1 MRAGRVLIISE
12 NAPVPADRRVWNIS
26 RTLAAA
32 GWQVVIA
39 CAQGTDRD
47 DAPYE
52 VLEGIEIHRYPLRPA
67 GSTLG
72 YAREYG
78 QALWRL
84 RKLVRRLSRERRFD
98 VVHAC
103 NPPDL
108 LLLAARS
115 LRRQGTRFIF
125 DHHDLVPEL
134 YRSRFGRGEDL
145 GYRATLRAERV
156 AYRMADV
163 SLATNGSYA
172 RVAVE
177 RGGMDPED
185 VFVVRNGPD
194 LTRFRPVRAR
204 PGVAPRARPPDLLP
218 RDHGP
223 AGRRRPRAARPRRA
237 AGACATT
244 GTRSSSATATR
255 CPPCAR
261 WPTSW
266 RLGDHVEFAGWRGD
280 DDIRLILS
288 SSDVCLAPDPPSPLN
303 DVSTMIKIPEYMALG
318 RAVASYALPE
328 SRVSAGDSALYAA
341 PGDPDSLGRC
351 VAELLDD
358 PARRERM
365 GALARERVETELS
378 WQHSEGA
385 LLAAY
390 ARVLSR
396 PAPSPAPPRALPR
409 GPTFERQGR
418 RLRSRPATRR
428 RVSPCTASALG
439 ESLRTRP
446 GFVTP
451 LPGAPGGRSVP
462 RRGPPASHVER
473 RSGLRPGDGWVGP
486 IRGVRDGFAVCA
498 ASAPLRQAAPD
509 GRARRSRGSRWP
521 SRWPRPGSARRACAG
536 CA

>member
-1 MRAGRVLIISE
+1 MLAGRVLIISE

-52 VLEGIEIHRYPLRPA
+52 RLEGIEIHRYPLRPA
-67 GSTLG
+67 ASTLG

-84 RKLVRRLSRERRFD
+84 RKLVRRLARERRFD

-103 NPPDL
+103 NPPDV

-145 GYRATLRAERV
+145 GYRATLSAERM

-177 RGGMDPED
+177 RGDMDPED

-194 LTRFRPVRAR
+194 LKRFRPVEPDPAWRRGRAHLISYLGIMG
-204 PGVAPRARPPDLLP
+204 PQDGVDHALRALAALRALRDDWHAVFIGDGDALP
-218 RDHGP
+218 
-223 AGRRRPRAARPRRA
+223 AMRALAEELD
-237 AGACATT
+237 
-244 GTRSSSATATR
+244 
-255 CPPCAR
+255 
-261 WPTSW
+261 
-266 RLGDHVEFAGWRGD
+266 LGDHVEFAGWRGD

-341 PGDPDSLGRC
+341 PGEPDSLGRC
-351 VAELLDD
+351 VAELLAD
-358 PARRERM
+358 PERREQM

-390 ARVLSR
+390 ARALSR
-396 PAPSPAPPRALPR
+396 PAPSSAPPRA
-409 GPTFERQGR
+409 
-418 RLRSRPATRR
+418 
-428 RVSPCTASALG
+428 VTA
-439 ESLRTRP
+439 RTY
-446 GFVTP
+446 
-451 LPGAPGGRSVP
+451 L
-462 RRGPPASHVER
+462 
-473 RSGLRPGDGWVGP
+473 
-486 IRGVRDGFAVCA
+486 
-498 ASAPLRQAAPD
+498 
-509 GRARRSRGSRWP
+509 
-521 SRWPRPGSARRACAG
+521 
-536 CA
+536 

>member
-1 MRAGRVLIISE
+1 MLAGRVLIISE

-32 GWQVVIA
+32 GWEVVIA
-39 CAQGTDRD
+39 CAQGAERD
-47 DAPYE
+47 CEPYE

-67 GSTLG
+67 GNALG
-72 YAREYG
+72 YAREYA

-84 RKLVRRLSRERRFD
+84 RRLIRRLSRDRRFD

-103 NPPDL
+103 NPPDI

-115 LRRQGTRFIF
+115 LRRQGTRFVF

-172 RVAVE
+172 QVAVE

-194 LTRFRPVRAR
+194 LARFRPVEPEPAWRRGQAHLISYLGIMGPQDGVDHALRAL
-204 PGVAPRARPPDLLP
+204 AALRALRQDWHAVFIGDGDALP
-218 RDHGP
+218 
-223 AGRRRPRAARPRRA
+223 AMRALVDE
-237 AGACATT
+237 
-244 GTRSSSATATR
+244 
-255 CPPCAR
+255 
-261 WPTSW
+261 
-266 RLGDHVEFAGWRGD
+266 LGLADCVEFAGWRGD
-280 DDIRLILS
+280 DDIRRILCT
-288 SSDVCLAPDPPSPLN
+288 SDVCLAPDPPSPLN

-328 SRVSAGDSALYAA
+328 SRVSAGDTALYAA

-358 PARRERM
+358 PERREEMGAQARR
-365 GALARERVETELS
+365 RVEAELA
-378 WQHSEGA
+378 WQHSEGP

-396 PAPSPAPPRALPR
+396 PAPTPAPARAL
-409 GPTFERQGR
+409 
-418 RLRSRPATRR
+418 
-428 RVSPCTASALG
+428 TA
-439 ESLRTRP
+439 RTY
-446 GFVTP
+446 
-451 LPGAPGGRSVP
+451 L
-462 RRGPPASHVER
+462 
-473 RSGLRPGDGWVGP
+473 
-486 IRGVRDGFAVCA
+486 
-498 ASAPLRQAAPD
+498 
-509 GRARRSRGSRWP
+509 
-521 SRWPRPGSARRACAG
+521 
-536 CA
+536 

>member
-1 MRAGRVLIISE
+1 M
-12 NAPVPADRRVWNIS
+12 
-26 RTLAAA
+26 
-32 GWQVVIA
+32 
-39 CAQGTDRD
+39 
-47 DAPYE
+47 
-52 VLEGIEIHRYPLRPA
+52 LEGIEIHRYPLRPA

-194 LTRFRPVRAR
+194 LTRFRPVR
-204 PGVAPRARPPDLLP
+204 PT
-218 RDHGP
+218 
-223 AGRRRPRAARPRRA
+223 RRGG
-237 AGACATT
+237 AGAPT
-244 GTRSSSATATR
+244 SSPTWGSWARRTASTTR
-255 CPPCAR
+255 CAHSPRCAAMR
-261 WPTSW
+261 DDWHAVFVGDGDALPAM
-266 RLGDHVEFAGWRGD
+266 RALADELALGDHVEFAGWRGD

-365 GALARERVETELS
+365 GALARERIETR
-378 WQHSEGA
+378 A
-385 LLAAY
+385 LLAA
-390 ARVLSR
+390 L
-396 PAPSPAPPRALPR
+396 R
-409 GPTFERQGR
+409 GR
-418 RLRSRPATRR
+418 
-428 RVSPCTASALG
+428 
-439 ESLRTRP
+439 
-446 GFVTP
+446 
-451 LPGAPGGRSVP
+451 APGR
-462 RRGPPASHVER
+462 
-473 RSGLRPGDGWVGP
+473 LRPGAVAPGP
-486 IRGVRDGFAVCA
+486 LAG
-498 ASAPLRQAAPD
+498 
-509 GRARRSRGSRWP
+509 
-521 SRWPRPGSARRACAG
+521 ARRAP
-536 CA
+536 

>member
-26 RTLAAA
+26 RTLTAA

-39 CAQGTDRD
+39 CAQGPDRD

-67 GSTLG
+67 ASTLG

-84 RKLVRRLSRERRFD
+84 RKLVRRLASERRFD

-177 RGGMDPED
+177 RGRLDPED

-194 LTRFRPVRAR
+194 LTRFRPVPADPAWRRGRAHLISYLGIMG
-204 PGVAPRARPPDLLP
+204 PQDGVDHALRALAALRELRDDWHAVFVGDGDALP
-218 RDHGP
+218 
-223 AGRRRPRAARPRRA
+223 AMRALADELA
-237 AGACATT
+237 
-244 GTRSSSATATR
+244 
-255 CPPCAR
+255 
-261 WPTSW
+261 
-266 RLGDHVEFAGWRGD
+266 LGDHVEFAGWRGD

-365 GALARERVETELS
+365 GAMARERIETELS

-396 PAPSPAPPRALPR
+396 PAPSPAPARAL
-409 GPTFERQGR
+409 
-418 RLRSRPATRR
+418 
-428 RVSPCTASALG
+428 TA
-439 ESLRTRP
+439 RTY
-446 GFVTP
+446 
-451 LPGAPGGRSVP
+451 L
-462 RRGPPASHVER
+462 
-473 RSGLRPGDGWVGP
+473 
-486 IRGVRDGFAVCA
+486 
-498 ASAPLRQAAPD
+498 
-509 GRARRSRGSRWP
+509 
-521 SRWPRPGSARRACAG
+521 
-536 CA
+536 

>member
-32 GWQVVIA
+32 GWEVVIA

-47 DAPYE
+47 SEPYE

-67 GSTLG
+67 GNALG
-72 YAREYG
+72 YVREYA

-84 RKLVRRLSRERRFD
+84 RRLVRKLSRDRRFD

-103 NPPDL
+103 NPPDI

-145 GYRATLRAERV
+145 GYRATLLAERF
-156 AYRMADV
+156 AYGLADV

-194 LTRFRPVRAR
+194 LARFRPVEPDPAWRRGQPHLISYLGIMGPQDGVDHALRAL
-204 PGVAPRARPPDLLP
+204 AALRALREDWHAVFIGDGDALP
-218 RDHGP
+218 AMRALAQELGL
-223 AGRRRPRAARPRRA
+223 AG
-237 AGACATT
+237 C
-244 GTRSSSATATR
+244 
-255 CPPCAR
+255 
-261 WPTSW
+261 
-266 RLGDHVEFAGWRGD
+266 VEFAGWRGD
-280 DDIRLILS
+280 DDIRRILCT
-288 SSDVCLAPDPPSPLN
+288 SDVCLAPDPPSPLN

-328 SRVSAGDSALYAA
+328 SRVSAGDTALYAA

-358 PARRERM
+358 PERRAQM
-365 GALARERVETELS
+365 GARARERVELELA
-378 WQHSEGA
+378 WQHSEGP

-396 PAPSPAPPRALPR
+396 PVPAPLPVRAL
-409 GPTFERQGR
+409 
-418 RLRSRPATRR
+418 
-428 RVSPCTASALG
+428 TA
-439 ESLRTRP
+439 RTY
-446 GFVTP
+446 
-451 LPGAPGGRSVP
+451 L
-462 RRGPPASHVER
+462 
-473 RSGLRPGDGWVGP
+473 
-486 IRGVRDGFAVCA
+486 
-498 ASAPLRQAAPD
+498 
-509 GRARRSRGSRWP
+509 
-521 SRWPRPGSARRACAG
+521 
-536 CA
+536 

>member
-26 RTLAAA
+26 RTLTAA

-39 CAQGTDRD
+39 CAQGPDRD

-84 RKLVRRLSRERRFD
+84 RKLVRRLASERRFD

-103 NPPDL
+103 NPPDI

-177 RGGMDPED
+177 RGRLDPED

-194 LTRFRPVRAR
+194 LTRFRPVPADPAWRRGRAHLISYLGIMG
-204 PGVAPRARPPDLLP
+204 PQDGVDHALRALAALRELRDDWHAVFVGDGDALP
-218 RDHGP
+218 
-223 AGRRRPRAARPRRA
+223 AMRALADELA
-237 AGACATT
+237 
-244 GTRSSSATATR
+244 
-255 CPPCAR
+255 
-261 WPTSW
+261 
-266 RLGDHVEFAGWRGD
+266 LGDHVEFAGWRGD

-365 GALARERVETELS
+365 GAMARERIETELS

-396 PAPSPAPPRALPR
+396 PAPSPAPARAL
-409 GPTFERQGR
+409 
-418 RLRSRPATRR
+418 
-428 RVSPCTASALG
+428 TA
-439 ESLRTRP
+439 RTY
-446 GFVTP
+446 
-451 LPGAPGGRSVP
+451 L
-462 RRGPPASHVER
+462 
-473 RSGLRPGDGWVGP
+473 
-486 IRGVRDGFAVCA
+486 
-498 ASAPLRQAAPD
+498 
-509 GRARRSRGSRWP
+509 
-521 SRWPRPGSARRACAG
+521 
-536 CA
+536 

>member
-32 GWQVVIA
+32 GWEVVIA
-39 CAQGTDRD
+39 CAQGTERD
-47 DAPYE
+47 SAPYE

-67 GSTLG
+67 GNALG
-72 YAREYG
+72 YAREYA

-84 RKLVRRLSRERRFD
+84 RRLVRKLARERRFD
-98 VVHAC
+98 VVHSC
-103 NPPDL
+103 NPPDI

-194 LTRFRPVRAR
+194 LTRFRPVPADPAWRRGRAHLISYLGIMG
-204 PGVAPRARPPDLLP
+204 PQDGVDHALRALAALRELRDDWHAVFVGDGDALP
-218 RDHGP
+218 
-223 AGRRRPRAARPRRA
+223 AMRALADELA
-237 AGACATT
+237 
-244 GTRSSSATATR
+244 
-255 CPPCAR
+255 
-261 WPTSW
+261 
-266 RLGDHVEFAGWRGD
+266 LGDHVEFAGWRGD

-365 GALARERVETELS
+365 GAMARERIETELS

-396 PAPSPAPPRALPR
+396 PAPSPAPARAL
-409 GPTFERQGR
+409 
-418 RLRSRPATRR
+418 
-428 RVSPCTASALG
+428 TA
-439 ESLRTRP
+439 RTY
-446 GFVTP
+446 
-451 LPGAPGGRSVP
+451 L
-462 RRGPPASHVER
+462 
-473 RSGLRPGDGWVGP
+473 
-486 IRGVRDGFAVCA
+486 
-498 ASAPLRQAAPD
+498 
-509 GRARRSRGSRWP
+509 
-521 SRWPRPGSARRACAG
+521 
-536 CA
+536 

>member
-1 MRAGRVLIISE
+1 MRTGRVLIISE

-26 RTLAAA
+26 RTLTAA

-39 CAQGTDRD
+39 CAQGPDRD

-84 RKLVRRLSRERRFD
+84 RKLVRRLASERRFD

-115 LRRQGTRFIF
+115 LHRQGTRFIF

-177 RGGMDPED
+177 RGGLDPED

-194 LTRFRPVRAR
+194 LTRFRPVPADPAWRRGRAHLISYLGIMG
-204 PGVAPRARPPDLLP
+204 PQDGVDHALRALAALRELRDDWHAVFVGDGDALP
-218 RDHGP
+218 
-223 AGRRRPRAARPRRA
+223 AMRALADELA
-237 AGACATT
+237 
-244 GTRSSSATATR
+244 
-255 CPPCAR
+255 
-261 WPTSW
+261 
-266 RLGDHVEFAGWRGD
+266 LGDHVEFAGWRGD

-365 GALARERVETELS
+365 GAMARERIETELS

-396 PAPSPAPPRALPR
+396 PAPSPAPARAL
-409 GPTFERQGR
+409 
-418 RLRSRPATRR
+418 
-428 RVSPCTASALG
+428 TA
-439 ESLRTRP
+439 RTY
-446 GFVTP
+446 
-451 LPGAPGGRSVP
+451 L
-462 RRGPPASHVER
+462 
-473 RSGLRPGDGWVGP
+473 
-486 IRGVRDGFAVCA
+486 
-498 ASAPLRQAAPD
+498 
-509 GRARRSRGSRWP
+509 
-521 SRWPRPGSARRACAG
+521 
-536 CA
+536 

>member
-32 GWQVVIA
+32 GWEVVIA
-39 CAQGTDRD
+39 CAQGAERD
-47 DAPYE
+47 SEPFE

-67 GSTLG
+67 GNALG
-72 YAREYG
+72 YAREYA

-84 RKLVRRLSRERRFD
+84 RRLVRKLGRERRFD
-98 VVHAC
+98 VVHSC
-103 NPPDL
+103 NPPDI

-145 GYRATLRAERV
+145 GYRATLLAERI
-156 AYRMADV
+156 AYGLADV

-194 LTRFRPVRAR
+194 LARFRPVEPEPTWRRGSAHLISYLGIMGPQDGVDHALRAL
-204 PGVAPRARPPDLLP
+204 AALRALRQDWHAVFIGDGDALP
-218 RDHGP
+218 AMRTLAEELGL
-223 AGRRRPRAARPRRA
+223 AA
-237 AGACATT
+237 C
-244 GTRSSSATATR
+244 
-255 CPPCAR
+255 
-261 WPTSW
+261 
-266 RLGDHVEFAGWRGD
+266 VEFAGWRGD
-280 DDIRLILS
+280 DDIREILC

-328 SRVSAGDSALYAA
+328 SRVSAGDTALYAA

-358 PARRERM
+358 PERREQM
-365 GALARERVETELS
+365 GAQARERVERELA
-378 WQHSEGA
+378 WQHSEGP

-396 PAPSPAPPRALPR
+396 PAPAPAPARAL
-409 GPTFERQGR
+409 
-418 RLRSRPATRR
+418 
-428 RVSPCTASALG
+428 TA
-439 ESLRTRP
+439 RTY
-446 GFVTP
+446 
-451 LPGAPGGRSVP
+451 L
-462 RRGPPASHVER
+462 
-473 RSGLRPGDGWVGP
+473 
-486 IRGVRDGFAVCA
+486 
-498 ASAPLRQAAPD
+498 
-509 GRARRSRGSRWP
+509 
-521 SRWPRPGSARRACAG
+521 
-536 CA
+536 

>member
-1 MRAGRVLIISE
+1 MLAGRVLVISE

-47 DAPYE
+47 DAPFE

-84 RKLVRRLSRERRFD
+84 RKLVRRLSRDRHFD

-145 GYRATLRAERV
+145 GYRATLRAERL
-156 AYRMADV
+156 AYRTADV

-194 LTRFRPVRAR
+194 LKRFRPVDPDPAWRRGRAHLISYLGIMG
-204 PGVAPRARPPDLLP
+204 PQDGVDHALRALAALRALRDDWHAVFIGDGDALP
-218 RDHGP
+218 AMRELADEL
-223 AGRRRPRAARPRRA
+223 
-237 AGACATT
+237 
-244 GTRSSSATATR
+244 
-255 CPPCAR
+255 
-261 WPTSW
+261 

-358 PARRERM
+358 PERREQM

-396 PAPSPAPPRALPR
+396 PAPSPASPRAM
-409 GPTFERQGR
+409 
-418 RLRSRPATRR
+418 
-428 RVSPCTASALG
+428 TA
-439 ESLRTRP
+439 RTY
-446 GFVTP
+446 
-451 LPGAPGGRSVP
+451 L
-462 RRGPPASHVER
+462 
-473 RSGLRPGDGWVGP
+473 
-486 IRGVRDGFAVCA
+486 
-498 ASAPLRQAAPD
+498 
-509 GRARRSRGSRWP
+509 
-521 SRWPRPGSARRACAG
+521 
-536 CA
+536 

>member
-26 RTLAAA
+26 RTLTAA

-39 CAQGTDRD
+39 CAQGPDRD

-84 RKLVRRLSRERRFD
+84 RKLVRRLASERRFD

-194 LTRFRPVRAR
+194 LTRFRPVPADPAWRRGRAHLISYLGIMG
-204 PGVAPRARPPDLLP
+204 PQDGVDHALHALAALRRLRDDWHAVFVGDGDALPAMRALADEL
-218 RDHGP
+218 
-223 AGRRRPRAARPRRA
+223 A
-237 AGACATT
+237 
-244 GTRSSSATATR
+244 
-255 CPPCAR
+255 
-261 WPTSW
+261 
-266 RLGDHVEFAGWRGD
+266 LGDHVEFAGWRGD

-365 GALARERVETELS
+365 RAMARERIETELS

-390 ARVLSR
+390 ARALSR
-396 PAPSPAPPRALPR
+396 PAPSPAPPRAL
-409 GPTFERQGR
+409 
-418 RLRSRPATRR
+418 
-428 RVSPCTASALG
+428 TA
-439 ESLRTRP
+439 RTYR
-446 GFVTP
+446 
-451 LPGAPGGRSVP
+451 
-462 RRGPPASHVER
+462 
-473 RSGLRPGDGWVGP
+473 
-486 IRGVRDGFAVCA
+486 
-498 ASAPLRQAAPD
+498 
-509 GRARRSRGSRWP
+509 
-521 SRWPRPGSARRACAG
+521 
-536 CA
+536 

>member
-32 GWQVVIA
+32 GWEVVIA
-39 CAQGTDRD
+39 CAQGTERDR
-47 DAPYE
+47 APYE

-67 GSTLG
+67 ASTLG

-84 RKLVRRLSRERRFD
+84 RKLVRRLASERRFD

-194 LTRFRPVRAR
+194 LTRFRPVPADPAWRRGRAHLISYLGIMG
-204 PGVAPRARPPDLLP
+204 PQDGVDHALHALAALRRLRDDWHAVFVGDGDALPAMRALADEL
-218 RDHGP
+218 
-223 AGRRRPRAARPRRA
+223 A
-237 AGACATT
+237 
-244 GTRSSSATATR
+244 
-255 CPPCAR
+255 
-261 WPTSW
+261 
-266 RLGDHVEFAGWRGD
+266 LGDHVEFAGWRGD

-365 GALARERVETELS
+365 GAMARERIETELS

-396 PAPSPAPPRALPR
+396 PAPSPAPARAL
-409 GPTFERQGR
+409 
-418 RLRSRPATRR
+418 
-428 RVSPCTASALG
+428 TA
-439 ESLRTRP
+439 RTY
-446 GFVTP
+446 
-451 LPGAPGGRSVP
+451 L
-462 RRGPPASHVER
+462 
-473 RSGLRPGDGWVGP
+473 
-486 IRGVRDGFAVCA
+486 
-498 ASAPLRQAAPD
+498 
-509 GRARRSRGSRWP
+509 
-521 SRWPRPGSARRACAG
+521 
-536 CA
+536 

>member
-26 RTLAAA
+26 RTLTAA

-39 CAQGTDRD
+39 CAQGPDRD

-145 GYRATLRAERV
+145 GYRATLRAERL

-194 LTRFRPVRAR
+194 LTRFRPVPADPAWRRGRAHLISYLGIMG
-204 PGVAPRARPPDLLP
+204 PQDGVDHALRALAALRTMRDDWHAVFVGDGDALP
-218 RDHGP
+218 
-223 AGRRRPRAARPRRA
+223 AMRALADELA
-237 AGACATT
+237 
-244 GTRSSSATATR
+244 
-255 CPPCAR
+255 
-261 WPTSW
+261 
-266 RLGDHVEFAGWRGD
+266 LGDHVEFAGWRGD

-358 PARRERM
+358 PALRERM
-365 GALARERVETELS
+365 GALARERIETELS

-396 PAPSPAPPRALPR
+396 PAPSPAPPRVL
-409 GPTFERQGR
+409 T
-418 RLRSRPATRR
+418 TR
-428 RVSPCTASALG
+428 TYL
-439 ESLRTRP
+439 
-446 GFVTP
+446 
-451 LPGAPGGRSVP
+451 
-462 RRGPPASHVER
+462 
-473 RSGLRPGDGWVGP
+473 
-486 IRGVRDGFAVCA
+486 
-498 ASAPLRQAAPD
+498 
-509 GRARRSRGSRWP
+509 
-521 SRWPRPGSARRACAG
+521 
-536 CA
+536 

>member
-26 RTLAAA
+26 RTLTAA

-39 CAQGTDRD
+39 CAQGPDRD

-84 RKLVRRLSRERRFD
+84 RKLVRRLASERRFD

-194 LTRFRPVRAR
+194 LTRFRPVPADPAWRRGRAHLISYLGIMG
-204 PGVAPRARPPDLLP
+204 PQDGVDHALHALAALRRLRDDWHAVFVGDGDALPAMRALADEL
-218 RDHGP
+218 
-223 AGRRRPRAARPRRA
+223 A
-237 AGACATT
+237 
-244 GTRSSSATATR
+244 
-255 CPPCAR
+255 
-261 WPTSW
+261 
-266 RLGDHVEFAGWRGD
+266 LGDHVEFAGWRGD

-341 PGDPDSLGRC
+341 PGDPHSLGRC

-365 GALARERVETELS
+365 GAMARERIETELS

-396 PAPSPAPPRALPR
+396 PAPSPAPARAL
-409 GPTFERQGR
+409 
-418 RLRSRPATRR
+418 
-428 RVSPCTASALG
+428 TA
-439 ESLRTRP
+439 RTY
-446 GFVTP
+446 
-451 LPGAPGGRSVP
+451 L
-462 RRGPPASHVER
+462 
-473 RSGLRPGDGWVGP
+473 
-486 IRGVRDGFAVCA
+486 
-498 ASAPLRQAAPD
+498 
-509 GRARRSRGSRWP
+509 
-521 SRWPRPGSARRACAG
+521 
-536 CA
+536 

>member
-26 RTLAAA
+26 RTLTAA

-39 CAQGTDRD
+39 CAQGPDRD

-84 RKLVRRLSRERRFD
+84 RKLVRRLAGERGFD

-145 GYRATLRAERV
+145 GYRATLRAERL

-194 LTRFRPVRAR
+194 LTRFRPVAADPAWRRGRAHLISYLGIMG
-204 PGVAPRARPPDLLP
+204 PQDGVDHALRALAALRTMRDDWHAVFVGDGDALP
-218 RDHGP
+218 AMRAL
-223 AGRRRPRAARPRRA
+223 AGELA
-237 AGACATT
+237 
-244 GTRSSSATATR
+244 
-255 CPPCAR
+255 
-261 WPTSW
+261 
-266 RLGDHVEFAGWRGD
+266 LGDHVEFAGWRGD

-358 PARRERM
+358 PALRERM
-365 GALARERVETELS
+365 GALARERIETELS

-396 PAPSPAPPRALPR
+396 PAPSPAPPRVL
-409 GPTFERQGR
+409 T
-418 RLRSRPATRR
+418 TR
-428 RVSPCTASALG
+428 TYL
-439 ESLRTRP
+439 
-446 GFVTP
+446 
-451 LPGAPGGRSVP
+451 
-462 RRGPPASHVER
+462 
-473 RSGLRPGDGWVGP
+473 
-486 IRGVRDGFAVCA
+486 
-498 ASAPLRQAAPD
+498 
-509 GRARRSRGSRWP
+509 
-521 SRWPRPGSARRACAG
+521 
-536 CA
+536 

>member
-26 RTLAAA
+26 RTLTAA

-39 CAQGTDRD
+39 CAQGPDRD

-156 AYRMADV
+156 AYRMVDV

-194 LTRFRPVRAR
+194 LTRFRPVPADPAWRRGRAHLISYLGIMG
-204 PGVAPRARPPDLLP
+204 PQDGVDHALRALAALRALRDDWHAVFVGDGDALP
-218 RDHGP
+218 
-223 AGRRRPRAARPRRA
+223 AMRALADELA
-237 AGACATT
+237 
-244 GTRSSSATATR
+244 
-255 CPPCAR
+255 
-261 WPTSW
+261 
-266 RLGDHVEFAGWRGD
+266 LGDHVEFAGWRGD

-341 PGDPDSLGRC
+341 PGDPESLGRC

-396 PAPSPAPPRALPR
+396 RAPSPAPARAL
-409 GPTFERQGR
+409 
-418 RLRSRPATRR
+418 
-428 RVSPCTASALG
+428 TA
-439 ESLRTRP
+439 RTY
-446 GFVTP
+446 
-451 LPGAPGGRSVP
+451 L
-462 RRGPPASHVER
+462 
-473 RSGLRPGDGWVGP
+473 
-486 IRGVRDGFAVCA
+486 
-498 ASAPLRQAAPD
+498 
-509 GRARRSRGSRWP
+509 
-521 SRWPRPGSARRACAG
+521 
-536 CA
+536 

>member
-26 RTLAAA
+26 RTLTAA

-39 CAQGTDRD
+39 CAQGPDRD

-67 GSTLG
+67 ASTLG

-84 RKLVRRLSRERRFD
+84 LRLVRRLASERRFD

-194 LTRFRPVRAR
+194 LTRFRPVPADPAWRRGRAHLISYLGIMG
-204 PGVAPRARPPDLLP
+204 PQDGVDHALRALAALRELREDWHAVFVGDGDALP
-218 RDHGP
+218 
-223 AGRRRPRAARPRRA
+223 AMRALADELA
-237 AGACATT
+237 
-244 GTRSSSATATR
+244 
-255 CPPCAR
+255 
-261 WPTSW
+261 
-266 RLGDHVEFAGWRGD
+266 LGDHVEFAGWRGD

-365 GALARERVETELS
+365 GAMARERIETELS

-390 ARVLSR
+390 ALVLSR
-396 PAPSPAPPRALPR
+396 PAPSPAPARAL
-409 GPTFERQGR
+409 
-418 RLRSRPATRR
+418 
-428 RVSPCTASALG
+428 TA
-439 ESLRTRP
+439 RTY
-446 GFVTP
+446 
-451 LPGAPGGRSVP
+451 L
-462 RRGPPASHVER
+462 
-473 RSGLRPGDGWVGP
+473 
-486 IRGVRDGFAVCA
+486 
-498 ASAPLRQAAPD
+498 
-509 GRARRSRGSRWP
+509 
-521 SRWPRPGSARRACAG
+521 
-536 CA
+536 

>member
-1 MRAGRVLIISE
+1 MVAGRVLIISE

-26 RTLAAA
+26 RTLAGA

-39 CAQGTDRD
+39 CAQGPDRD

-67 GSTLG
+67 GNALG

-84 RKLVRRLSRERRFD
+84 RKLIRRLAAERRFD

-115 LRRQGTRFIF
+115 LRGQGTRFVF

-194 LTRFRPVRAR
+194 LTRFRPVEPDPAWRRGRAHLISYLGIMG
-204 PGVAPRARPPDLLP
+204 PQDGVDHALRALARLRTLRDDWHAVFIGDGDALP
-218 RDHGP
+218 
-223 AGRRRPRAARPRRA
+223 AMRAL
-237 AGACATT
+237 TDELHL
-244 GTRSSSATATR
+244 S
-255 CPPCAR
+255 
-261 WPTSW
+261 
-266 RLGDHVEFAGWRGD
+266 DHVEFAGWRGD

-318 RAVASYALPE
+318 CAVASYALPE

-341 PGDPDSLGRC
+341 PGDPDDLGRC

-358 PARRERM
+358 PGRRERM
-365 GALARERVETELS
+365 GAMARERVDNELS
-378 WQHSEGA
+378 WQHSESA

-390 ARVLSR
+390 ARALAR
-396 PAPSPAPPRALPR
+396 PAPPPAPTRAL
-409 GPTFERQGR
+409 
-418 RLRSRPATRR
+418 
-428 RVSPCTASALG
+428 TA
-439 ESLRTRP
+439 RTY
-446 GFVTP
+446 
-451 LPGAPGGRSVP
+451 L
-462 RRGPPASHVER
+462 
-473 RSGLRPGDGWVGP
+473 
-486 IRGVRDGFAVCA
+486 
-498 ASAPLRQAAPD
+498 
-509 GRARRSRGSRWP
+509 
-521 SRWPRPGSARRACAG
+521 
-536 CA
+536 

>member
-26 RTLAAA
+26 RTLTAA

-39 CAQGTDRD
+39 CAQGADRD
-47 DAPYE
+47 DTPYE

-67 GSTLG
+67 ASTLG

-84 RKLVRRLSRERRFD
+84 RQLVRRLSRERRFD

-194 LTRFRPVRAR
+194 LTRFRPVPADPAWRRGRAHLISYLGIMG
-204 PGVAPRARPPDLLP
+204 PQDGVDHALHALAALRRLRDDWHAVFVGDGDALPAMRALADEL
-218 RDHGP
+218 
-223 AGRRRPRAARPRRA
+223 A
-237 AGACATT
+237 
-244 GTRSSSATATR
+244 
-255 CPPCAR
+255 
-261 WPTSW
+261 
-266 RLGDHVEFAGWRGD
+266 LGDHVEFAGWRGD

-365 GALARERVETELS
+365 GAMARERIETELS

-396 PAPSPAPPRALPR
+396 PAPSPAPARAL
-409 GPTFERQGR
+409 
-418 RLRSRPATRR
+418 
-428 RVSPCTASALG
+428 TA
-439 ESLRTRP
+439 RTY
-446 GFVTP
+446 
-451 LPGAPGGRSVP
+451 L
-462 RRGPPASHVER
+462 
-473 RSGLRPGDGWVGP
+473 
-486 IRGVRDGFAVCA
+486 
-498 ASAPLRQAAPD
+498 
-509 GRARRSRGSRWP
+509 
-521 SRWPRPGSARRACAG
+521 
-536 CA
+536 

>member
-26 RTLAAA
+26 RTLTAA

-39 CAQGTDRD
+39 CAQGPDRD

-84 RKLVRRLSRERRFD
+84 RKLVRRLAGERRFD

-145 GYRATLRAERV
+145 GYRATLRAERL

-194 LTRFRPVRAR
+194 LTRFRPVAADPAWRRGRAHLISYLGIMG
-204 PGVAPRARPPDLLP
+204 PQDGVDHALRALAALRTMRDDWHAVFVGDGDALP
-218 RDHGP
+218 
-223 AGRRRPRAARPRRA
+223 AMRALADELA
-237 AGACATT
+237 
-244 GTRSSSATATR
+244 
-255 CPPCAR
+255 
-261 WPTSW
+261 
-266 RLGDHVEFAGWRGD
+266 LGDHIEFAGWRGD

-358 PARRERM
+358 PALRERM
-365 GALARERVETELS
+365 GALARERIETELS

-396 PAPSPAPPRALPR
+396 PAPSPAPPRVL
-409 GPTFERQGR
+409 T
-418 RLRSRPATRR
+418 TR
-428 RVSPCTASALG
+428 TYL
-439 ESLRTRP
+439 
-446 GFVTP
+446 
-451 LPGAPGGRSVP
+451 
-462 RRGPPASHVER
+462 
-473 RSGLRPGDGWVGP
+473 
-486 IRGVRDGFAVCA
+486 
-498 ASAPLRQAAPD
+498 
-509 GRARRSRGSRWP
+509 
-521 SRWPRPGSARRACAG
+521 
-536 CA
+536 